1 MSTIFIS
8 HSSRDS
14 DFVDKL
20 RQSLEAKGI
29 YSLVDSRELRGR
41 NIPLDR
47 IFKTLENARAFIV
60 VVSPD
65 AFNSAWVAEETRHA
79 SQVKEQRPDDF
90 AIIPLLREGVEL
102 GALKWLF
109 VQKPLAIR
117 VIKGAAGIKRALP
130 QILSGLDRGKDH
142 RIGKSD
148 GPPAPERT
156 DPIEVETLDAPPPES
171 PPAIEMVN
179 AAPSDELLLELRSP
193 YIENRDGRTYA
204 AATAELNYISAK
216 RQTVIAECREPYL
229 FTAPIGYPEIEELKW
244 YLDQYYLWPSGAEK
258 QRAQEV
264 EERLPEWG
272 RELYLNVM
280 PKYSCSEVLSSWLSA
295 EEGQERRLTVF
306 IDAQLVRGS
315 SVVQQQEANRA
326 AFLLLSLPWELLH
339 DGERYLLQG
348 AKSVRARRHLPLR
361 IPRGMGDPS
370 RSKSS
375 TRVLLLSPQPDD
387 PDSSAPLPDEM
398 PAQPVLEPLGPAQAF
413 GEVTQVIPPTA
424 ENITAIME
432 KARDSGEDYAVIHV
446 DGHRLHRQG
455 AGGGESLFPGE
466 IGSFSNGKADSDDPL
481 AFRTEEFARTIR
493 NHRPQLFFSRSLSIR
508 KR

>member
-20 RQSLEAKGI
+20 RQSLEAKGM

-41 NIPLDR
+41 NIPIER

-79 SQVKEQRPDDF
+79 SQVKEQCAEDF
-90 AIIPLLREGVEL
+90 VIIPLLREGVEL

-117 VIKGAAGIKRALP
+117 VINGAAGIKRALP
-130 QILSGLDRGKDH
+130 QIISALSRSAGERPQQNL
-142 RIGKSD
+142 
-148 GPPAPERT
+148 APELQ
-156 DPIEVETLDAPPPES
+156 ESSPES
-171 PPAIEMVN
+171 TALVEAIPAVPAE
-179 AAPSDELLLELRSP
+179 ELLLEMRSP
-193 YIENRDGRTYA
+193 YTEKRGGKIYA
-204 AATAELNYISAK
+204 AATAELSYISAK
-216 RQTVIAECREPYL
+216 SRRIGVECREPYL

-264 EERLPEWG
+264 EERLPQWG

-375 TRVLLLSPQPDD
+375 TRVLLLSPQPDE
-387 PDSSAPLPDEM
+387 PDSSALLPDEM

-432 KARDSGEDYAVIHV
+432 KATDSGEDYAVIHV

-466 IGSFSNGKADSDDPL
+466 IGSFSSGKADSDDPM

-508 KR
+508 QR